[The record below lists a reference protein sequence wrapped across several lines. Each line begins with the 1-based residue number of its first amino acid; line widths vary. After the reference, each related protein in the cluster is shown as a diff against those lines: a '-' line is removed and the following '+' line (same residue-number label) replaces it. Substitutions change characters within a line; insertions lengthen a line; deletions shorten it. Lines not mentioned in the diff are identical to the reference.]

1 MIDLLGLCT
10 GWHDGVSHWL
20 SRRCTGRGSGSTH
33 TLLHTHGHR
42 RHAAGTKLAR
52 VTWTGQTTQPIASS
66 TALRARSTLHS
77 CNACVVACFLLGSF
91 SFLVQTESS
100 SRLVRKVKFFAT
112 EDSFPPQT
120 NPFFPKMR
128 HLAAYL
134 LLRLGGNNAPDAA
147 AVTAVLTSVGVEADA
162 EAVAKLIADL
172 EGKVRCRLRVRC
184 DRRPT
189 PHPAHIPLRVPTE

>member
-1 MIDLLGLCT
+1 
-10 GWHDGVSHWL
+10 
-20 SRRCTGRGSGSTH
+20 
-33 TLLHTHGHR
+33 
-42 RHAAGTKLAR
+42 
-52 VTWTGQTTQPIASS
+52 
-66 TALRARSTLHS
+66 
-77 CNACVVACFLLGSF
+77 
-91 SFLVQTESS
+91 
-100 SRLVRKVKFFAT
+100 
-112 EDSFPPQT
+112 
-120 NPFFPKMR
+120 MR

-189 PHPAHIPLRVPTE
+189 PHPAHIALRVPTQ